1 MDKHALPADFE
12 RYLDRIYDRDLRK
25 YEETLEEQ
33 TLPEDLYEEDLPR
46 WEADDEPADS
56 FGSGPC
62 WEELLRLE
70 ELKES
75 DPDAAIRLE
84 KEAQEEALMRARAAI
99 KAYNTLGYPALS
111 DHDSTD
117 WVSTDW

>member
-1 MDKHALPADFE
+1 MDEHARRADYE
-12 RYLDRIYDRDLRK
+12 RYLDRLYDRELRK
-25 YEETLEEQ
+25 YEETWEEV
-33 TLPEDLYEEDLPR
+33 TLPEDLYEEGFPR
-46 WEADDEPADS
+46 REVDDEPADV

-84 KEAQEEALMRARAAI
+84 KEAQEEALMRAKAAI
-99 KAYNTLGYPALS
+99 EVYSTLGYPALS
-111 DHDSTD
+111 DYDLTD
-117 WVSTDW
+117 W